1 MRHVARA
8 GLVTLLCGLLVGV
21 AGCTAPRDDRTRAE
35 IETDVQARVAE
46 VAAFFGELVEDRATN
61 WYECDPA
68 WDQSGE
74 RYYYT
79 ATVQT
84 EYAVYEDFIDELWP
98 RLENDGWTLHD
109 DPEDQRRPKNITLTR
124 NGVGAVVRF
133 IDPAQERDVVFV
145 STGVGCVR
153 PADY

>member
-1 MRHVARA
+1 MRPVARA

-74 RYYYT
+74 NYYKS
-79 ATVQT
+79 AVVQT
-84 EYAVYEDFIDELWP
+84 EYALYEDFIDELWP
-98 RLENDGWTLHD
+98 GLEDDGWTLD
-109 DPEDQRRPKNITLTR
+109 QDEIDPKDIGLRRP
-124 NGVGAVVRF
+124 GVGVRVRF
-133 IDPAQERDVVFV
+133 IDPVQERDVVSI

>member
-84 EYAVYEDFIDELWP
+84 EYALYEDFIDELWP
-98 RLENDGWTLHD
+98 GLEGDGWTLD
-109 DPEDQRRPKNITLTR
+109 QDEIDPKDIGLRRP
-124 NGVGAVVRF
+124 GVGVRVRF

>member
-1 MRHVARA
+1 M
-8 GLVTLLCGLLVGV
+8 TLLCGLLVGV

-84 EYAVYEDFIDELWP
+84 EYALYEDFIDELWP
-98 RLENDGWTLHD
+98 GLEGDGWTLD
-109 DPEDQRRPKNITLTR
+109 QDEIDPKDIGLRRP
-124 NGVGAVVRF
+124 GVGVRVRF